1 HKDGSV
7 RYVFIR
13 FMADLN
19 ANEKTVLQC
28 ELNEDGKGTVGK
40 SFGPDAGTAIHGN
53 WDEKMD
59 FPKMKVLEEADGVC
73 VDTGKL
79 KLKVSNWDTHLFEY
93 LEDGRRHYS
102 REQFQGPFLVV
113 DGEKY
118 GLSLGTWEVMETGQ
132 VCTRLRVKGRF
143 VGKKD
148 VRFEAGLTA
157 YTGKEWLE
165 VSFRLINTTEDVLPV
180 ESLYFGIRGEK
191 DTVLDTHLDLENED
205 FDFSGIREMPAMEEK
220 YSVAEGRYLAGN
232 SNYKTH
238 FSVAGGEGS
247 VQRIARPSMMLKEGN
262 EHFSEVLYGT
272 FMADRTTAEDGIC
285 ATIFQAQQ
293 NYPKAIKADKTGLM
307 VMLVPEGVG
316 EVLMQ
321 SGMSREQRFLLH
333 FHEPEMSMVE
343 IEDRGLIYQ
352 MPDRPVVDPA
362 VFARTG
368 VMQDVFVEP
377 SLQDE
382 DVEIALVDRADSHA
396 RCFGMLNWGDAPDPG
411 YTSQNRGKGKPVWTN
426 NEYDY
431 PHACF
436 LAYARTGIRR
446 LFDYGLVAAEHWM
459 DVDVCHYSQNPL
471 LYGGQWEH
479 TRQHVVDG
487 TIVPSH
493 SWVEGLLDY
502 YHFTGNE
509 RAYETAVGI
518 GENVM
523 RLLETD
529 TYQTAGESNA
539 RETGWALR
547 TFTALYVETGQERW
561 LEKAD
566 WIVGHFRDWQLQ
578 YGALLA
584 PYTDNTL
591 VRTGFMIAVAA
602 GSLMRYYRVF
612 PREDLKRLILSAVD
626 DLYDNCRLP
635 NGLFYYKELP
645 SLNRNGKNTL
655 LLEAMC
661 IGFELTGDLK
671 YLEAGKKTF
680 LRDMRGPGRSS
691 FVGNKTVMDDAL
703 IFGGDGTKSFA
714 QSFLP
719 LCTYYK
725 TAREHG
731 VI

>member
-1 HKDGSV
+1 ESIAQNCRMNAG
-7 RYVFIR
+7 
-13 FMADLN
+13 AENTAQNCGLN
-19 ANEKTVLQC
+19 AGIENLVLTNAEPAYAAENAAMASDKAEKTSFPEMIVQQ
-28 ELNEDGKGTVGK
+28 EPDG
-40 SFGPDAGTAIHGN
+40 I
-53 WDEKMD
+53 
-59 FPKMKVLEEADGVC
+59 C

-79 KLKVSNWDTHLFEY
+79 KFKVLNEGTHLFVF
-93 LEDGRRHYS
+93 LEDGRCRYCA
-102 REQFQGPFLVV
+102 EQFEGPFLITG
-113 DGEKY
+113 GEKY
-118 GLSLGTWEVMETGQ
+118 GLCLETWEVMETGQ
-132 VCTRLRVKGRF
+132 VCTRLKAR
-143 VGKKD
+143 GKCLGSREI
-148 VRFEAGLTA
+148 RFEIGLTS
-157 YTGKEWLE
+157 YVGKEWLE

-180 ESLYFGIRGEK
+180 EGLYFGIRARDNEA
-191 DTVLDTHLDLENED
+191 LDYSLDLEKDD
-205 FDFSGIREMPAMEEK
+205 FDFSGIRQMPEMEER
-220 YSVAEGRYLAGN
+220 YPVSEGRFLAGN

-238 FSVAGGEGS
+238 FSIAGGEGS
-247 VQRIARPSMMLKEGN
+247 VQRIARPSMILQEGN

-285 ATIFQAQQ
+285 ATLFQAQQ
-293 NYPKAIKADKTGLM
+293 NYPKAVKADRNGLM

-316 EVLMQ
+316 EVAMH

-333 FHEPEMSMVE
+333 FHDPKMSMVD
-343 IEDRGLIYQ
+343 IEDRSLIYQ
-352 MPDRPVVDPA
+352 MPDRPMVDPS
-362 VFARTG
+362 VFARAQ
-368 VMQDVFVEP
+368 VMQDVFVAPE
-377 SLQDE
+377 LQDE

-436 LAYARTGIRR
+436 LSYARTGIRR
-446 LFDYGLVAAEHWM
+446 LLDYGLVAAEHWM
-459 DVDVCHYSQNPL
+459 DVDVCHYSKDPL

-479 TRQHVVDG
+479 TRQHVVYG

-509 RAYETAVGI
+509 RALETAVGI

-529 TYQTAGESNA
+529 TYQAAGETNA

-547 TFTALYVETGQERW
+547 TFTALYVETGEERW

-566 WIVGHFRDWQLQ
+566 WIIGHFREWEAE

-591 VRTGFMIAVAA
+591 VRTGFMIAVAV

-612 PREDLKRLILSAVD
+612 PSEDLKSLILSAVD

-661 IGFELTGDLK
+661 IGFELTGDRK

-691 FVGNKTVMDDAL
+691 FVGNKTVIDDAL
-703 IFGGDGTKSFA
+703 IFAGDGPKGFA

-725 TAREHG
+725 VAREQG
-731 VI
+731 LI